1 MFKKA
6 LKLDKGRQWSFD
18 SIPNKY
24 DKVDK
29 DAIFPINNDP
39 NVANIK
45 FLKI

>member
-6 LKLDKGRQWSFD
+6 LKLDKGRQRSFD

-29 DAIFPINNDP
+29 DAIFPINNAP
-39 NVANIK
+39 NVGNIR
-45 FLKI
+45 F